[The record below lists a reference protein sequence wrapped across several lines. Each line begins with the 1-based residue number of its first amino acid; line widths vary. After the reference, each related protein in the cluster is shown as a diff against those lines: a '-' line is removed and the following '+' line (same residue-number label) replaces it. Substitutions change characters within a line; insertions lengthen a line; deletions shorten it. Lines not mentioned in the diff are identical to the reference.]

1 MFPMT
6 SPIVQLYSDASEIL
20 ANWPAARLT
29 IRGRDITKLHPPC
42 YKLHL
47 WELPSSYQAG
57 QTGCEKHLCIF
68 EENHHQRLIQMPSP
82 IKIESLWVFVDLM
95 VGVLS
100 TFLGNF
106 FPTVSCQ
113 SATGLLPLVNVTQ
126 RCRQHFPRE
135 TKVATDMDLTNHKKR
150 KENLFSSNFIGKHWF
165 CAAWIFNHSVC
176 TLCTFQ
182 IAFVIG
188 AVAIFCQ
195 KHLEICCL
203 NFPVQN
209 Q

>member
-1 MFPMT
+1 MDSILLNCTLRVINCT
-6 SPIVQLYSDASEIL
+6 SENSLPHTRLGKQDVKSIDASL
-20 ANWPAARLT
+20 
-29 IRGRDITKLHPPC
+29 
-42 YKLHL
+42 
-47 WELPSSYQAG
+47 
-57 QTGCEKHLCIF
+57 EKTW
-68 EENHHQRLIQMPSP
+68 NHHQRLIQMPSP
-82 IKIESLWVFVDLM
+82 TKIESLWVFVGLM